1 MISRFFTDL
10 AVTRKLGLG
19 FGFMVLLTLLVAA
32 IAVTSLN
39 GLLER
44 NQKQTRLSQVQEASY
59 AVDTA
64 RTLFE
69 QSGSDAHAQQVT
81 GKIGEV
87 RNHLQDIRTTLT
99 AADDQRDIASALQY
113 AERIERSFQELKQ
126 ARESREQS
134 RGVMVSSAGE
144 ALKALGELE
153 EQIYQTLEQSADDP
167 LVVQQARA
175 LAELTRRV
183 LESRYLVRGY
193 IFQHTE
199 ESAQLAYAGLDRSR
213 EQADLLRGL
222 LPVDQHSHLD
232 RMTSALQRYRAAIET
247 FKVGMD
253 ATIQARTALASEI
266 GGLLEINGNLYRNQ
280 QTKMLGETQQA
291 RIQTMLTAFASAL
304 LGLLAAWFIARQII
318 LPLRHT
324 LAMARRIADGDLSGQ
339 DSAQR
344 RDELGQLESAMQ
356 DMRQSLRKLIG
367 SIGDSSTQIAAAAEE
382 LSAVTEQTSAGV
394 NDQRQETDQVAT
406 AVNEMAA
413 TVQEVARNA
422 VDAAQATAEA
432 DQQAVQG
439 EKLAG
444 DAVAQIE
451 RMAMQVANTGEAMEH
466 LRRDSDA
473 IGSVLDVI
481 KAVAEQ
487 TNLLA
492 LNAAIEAARAGE
504 AGRGFAVVA
513 DEVRALAQRTQQS
526 TEEIEKLIGTLQ
538 NSAQG
543 ASQLMRDNQQLS
555 DSTVELTRRAGDA
568 LSVIAR
574 TVSTI
579 QSMNQ
584 QIAAAAE
591 QQSAVAEEINRS
603 VVSVRDISLQT
614 ATASDETARAST
626 ELAQLGNALQQQI
639 GRFRL

>member
-1 MISRFFTDL
+1 
-10 AVTRKLGLG
+10 
-19 FGFMVLLTLLVAA
+19 
-32 IAVTSLN
+32 
-39 GLLER
+39 
-44 NQKQTRLSQVQEASY
+44 
-59 AVDTA
+59 
-64 RTLFE
+64 
-69 QSGSDAHAQQVT
+69 
-81 GKIGEV
+81 
-87 RNHLQDIRTTLT
+87 
-99 AADDQRDIASALQY
+99 
-113 AERIERSFQELKQ
+113 
-126 ARESREQS
+126 
-134 RGVMVSSAGE
+134 
-144 ALKALGELE
+144 
-153 EQIYQTLEQSADDP
+153 
-167 LVVQQARA
+167 
-175 LAELTRRV
+175 
-183 LESRYLVRGY
+183 
-193 IFQHTE
+193 
-199 ESAQLAYAGLDRSR
+199 
-213 EQADLLRGL
+213 
-222 LPVDQHSHLD
+222 
-232 RMTSALQRYRAAIET
+232 
-247 FKVGMD
+247 MD

-324 LAMARRIADGDLSGQ
+324 PAMAPAHRRRRLSGQ

-344 RDELGQLESAMQ
+344 RDELGQLESAMR
-356 DMRQSLRKLIG
+356 DMRQSLAQADRQHRRQLDADRRRCRG
-367 SIGDSSTQIAAAAEE
+367 
-382 LSAVTEQTSAGV
+382 AVCRHRA
-394 NDQRQETDQVAT
+394 DQRRRQRSAPGDRSGGHGGERDGRHRS
-406 AVNEMAA
+406 
-413 TVQEVARNA
+413 EVARNA

-538 NSAQG
+538 NSAQS

>member
-1 MISRFFTDL
+1 MFSRFFADL
-10 AVTRKLGLG
+10 SVTRKLGLG
-19 FGFMVLLTLLVAA
+19 FCFMVILTLLVTA
-32 IAVTSLN
+32 ITTTSLS

-44 NQKQTRLSQVQEASY
+44 NQKQASLSLIQELSY
-59 AVDTA
+59 AVDAA

-69 QSGSDAHAQQVT
+69 QSGSDAHAQQVV

-87 RNHLQDIRTTLT
+87 REHLQNIRTTLT
-99 AADDQRDIASALQY
+99 AADDQRDVAATLQH
-113 AERIERSFQELKQ
+113 AEQIERSFHDLKQ

-144 ALKALGELE
+144 ALKSLGELE
-153 EQIYQTLEQSADDP
+153 LQIYQALEQSAEDP
-167 LVVQQARA
+167 RIVQQARA

-199 ESAQLAYAGLDRSR
+199 QAAQLAYDGLDRTR
-213 EQADLLRGL
+213 QQADLLRDL
-222 LPVDQHSHLD
+222 LPSDQHSHLD
-232 RMTSALQRYRAAIET
+232 HMAGALLQYRTAIET
-247 FKVGMD
+247 FKIGMD
-253 ATIQARTALASEI
+253 ATIRARTALETEI
-266 GGLLEINGNLYRNQ
+266 GKLLEINSTLYKNQ
-280 QTKMLGETQQA
+280 QAKLLDETQRA
-291 RIQTMLTAFASAL
+291 RIQTVMAAIASAL
-304 LGLLAAWFIARQII
+304 IGVLAAWFIARQII

-339 DSAQR
+339 DNQHR
-344 RDELGQLESAMQ
+344 RDELGQLDSAMQ
-356 DMRQSLRKLIG
+356 DMRHSLRDLIG

-394 NDQRQETDQVAT
+394 NDQRHETDQVAT

-422 VDAAQATAEA
+422 VEAAHATSQADE
-432 DQQAVQG
+432 QAAHG

-444 DAVAQIE
+444 EAVAQIE
-451 RMAMQVANTGEAMEH
+451 RMAMQVANTGEAMDH

-492 LNAAIEAARAGE
+492 LNAAIEAARAGD

-513 DEVRALAQRTQQS
+513 DEVRGLAQRTQQS
-526 TEEIEKLIGTLQ
+526 TEEIEKLISALQ
-538 NSAQG
+538 NSAQS
-543 ASQLMRDNQQLS
+543 ASHLIRDNQQLS
-555 DSTVELTRRAGDA
+555 NSTVDLTRSAGDA

-603 VVSVRDISLQT
+603 VVSVRDISVQT
-614 ATASDETARAST
+614 AAASDETARAST

-639 GRFRL
+639 RRFRL

>member
-126 ARESREQS
+126 AGESREQS

-444 DAVAQIE
+444 DAQIE

-538 NSAQG
+538 NSAQS

>member
-1 MISRFFTDL
+1 MSRFFANL
-10 AVTRKLGLG
+10 SVTRKLG
-19 FGFMVLLTLLVAA
+19 FGFCFMIVLTLLVSV
-32 IAVTSLN
+32 IAFTSLN
-39 GLLER
+39 NLLDR
-44 NQKQTRLSQVQEASY
+44 NQKQTSLAQVQEMLHILDA
-59 AVDTA
+59 A
-64 RTLFE
+64 RILFE
-69 QSGSDAHAQQVT
+69 QDASAAHAEAVHS
-81 GKIGEV
+81 EV
-87 RNHLQDIRTTLT
+87 RAIRDELGVIQPRFTS
-99 AADDQRDIASALQY
+99 ADDQRDLSTLLAQTDDIDRAFQTLQE
-113 AERIERSFQELKQ
+113 AHEK
-126 ARESREQS
+126 REQS
-134 RGVMVSSAGE
+134 RGVMVSSAGA

-153 EQIYQTLEQSADDP
+153 VQIFDTLEQFPEDA
-167 LVVQQARA
+167 LVVRQARS

-193 IFQHTE
+193 IFQHTDAA
-199 ESAQLAYAGLDRSR
+199 AQLAFAGLDRAHQ
-213 EQADLLRGL
+213 QAAELRALLPADQHTHLLRMAAGL
-222 LPVDQHSHLD
+222 EH
-232 RMTSALQRYRAAIET
+232 YREAIDT

-253 ATIQARTALASEI
+253 ATLAARTGLRDGINGLLEVSQRMYANQQQKMLGDSQQTRMQTLLTALASI
-266 GGLLEINGNLYRNQ
+266 
-280 QTKMLGETQQA
+280 
-291 RIQTMLTAFASAL
+291 L
-304 LGLLAAWFIARQII
+304 LGVLAAWFIARLII
-318 LPLRHT
+318 LPLRQT
-324 LAMARRIADGDLSGQ
+324 LAMAQRIADGDLTGE
-339 DSAQR
+339 DAEHR
-344 RDELGQLESAMQ
+344 RDELGQLQFAMQ
-356 DMRQSLRKLIG
+356 DMRRSLRGLIG
-367 SIGDSSTQIAAAAEE
+367 NIGDSSAQIAAAAEE

-422 VDAAQATAEA
+422 VDAAQATVEA
-432 DQQAVQG
+432 DQQALQG
-439 EKLAG
+439 EQVVGEAI
-444 DAVAQIE
+444 AQIE
-451 RMAMQVANTGEAMEH
+451 QMAAQVDRTSEAMEN

-513 DEVRALAQRTQQS
+513 DEVRGLAHRTQQS
-526 TEEIEKLIGTLQ
+526 TEEIEKLIGTLHV
-538 NSAQG
+538 SAQG

-555 DSTVELTRRAGDA
+555 ASTVELTRSAGEA
-568 LSVIAR
+568 LKLIAG
-574 TVSTI
+574 TVSAI
-579 QSMNQ
+579 QGMNQ

-603 VVSVRDISLQT
+603 VISVRDISMQT